1 MLNRLLTGVAIFLV
15 TAISLS
21 ACNTVKDYEI
31 KDDYE
36 TKSEDFVLRMK
47 WSDFIGASLHF
58 KDDLREDFLER
69 FEDWDELKVADIVM
83 SRTKSELEGD
93 TQRKIADY
101 KLEYYLLNKMVVHK
115 EKIQIIWELAPEGVD
130 TGAYWRIVEP
140 FPELEVEKK

>member
-1 MLNRLLTGVAIFLV
+1 MSSRLLSGVVLLFLV
-15 TAISLS
+15 IFSFS
-21 ACNTVKDYEI
+21 ACSTVKDYEI
-31 KDDYE
+31 NDDYE

-83 SRTKSELEGD
+83 SRTKSEMEGD

-101 KLEYYLLNKMVVHK
+101 KLEYYLLNEMKVHK
-115 EKIQIIWELAPEGVD
+115 EKIQIIWELAPEGAD

-140 FPELEVEKK
+140 FPELEVAKK

>member
-1 MLNRLLTGVAIFLV
+1 MSSRLLSGVVLLLLV
-15 TAISLS
+15 VFSFS

-47 WSDFIGASLHF
+47 WSDFVGASLHF
-58 KDDLREDFLER
+58 KDDLRENFLER

-83 SRTKSELEGD
+83 SRTKSELDGD

-115 EKIQIIWELAPEGVD
+115 EKVQIIWELAPEGPD